1 MNPKTYSILVVSAI
15 VAVVILGSVMGS
27 FTVVEP
33 GQRGVRV
40 TLGSVDQAVLGEGL
54 HFKMPM
60 VARIDTVNVRQAR
73 DGFNAACYSS
83 DLQQITARVAVL
95 YSIPESNV
103 VNIYQNY
110 FGNPFQE
117 FVRPRAEE
125 AVKEVTA
132 SRSAERIVKDREAVK
147 RESLESLRKKVDGLV
162 TIHDL
167 VIENLDLS
175 DELERAIE
183 MKMVQEQEAAR
194 AKFAQEQART
204 DAETAQIRAAGE
216 AEAIKI
222 RGAAL
227 KENLGLIELQ
237 IVEKWN
243 GVAPTTIVVGSSGDS
258 GAAPAAS
265 SIILPVRVR

>member
-1 MNPKTYSILVVSAI
+1 MKTYS
-15 VAVVILGSVMGS
+15 VIAFFGIAALALFATVFGS
-27 FTVVEP
+27 FRVVEP

-40 TLGSVDQAVLGEGL
+40 TLGSVDQAVLDEGL
-54 HFKMPM
+54 HFKTPF
-60 VARIDTVNVRQAR
+60 VARIDMVNVRQVR
-73 DGFNAACYSS
+73 DGFNAACYSA
-83 DLQQITARVAVL
+83 DLQQITARVSVL
-95 YSIPESNV
+95 YNIPEGNV

-110 FGNPFQE
+110 FGSPFAE

-125 AVKEVTA
+125 AIKEVTA

-147 RESLESLRKKVDGLV
+147 REALESLRRKVNGLV

-204 DAETAQIRAAGE
+204 EAETAQIRAAGE

-227 KENLGLIELQ
+227 KENPGLVDLQ

-243 GVAPTTIVVGSSGDS
+243 GVAPSTIVVGGQGSEAD
-258 GAAPAAS
+258 APAS
-265 SIILPVRVR
+265 SIILPVRMR